1 MQKHAVIKG
10 PPPTPEEVA
19 EMLGLSAADVLRARE
34 WADRVITKKAPP
46 SPPAPKSKSRAPK
59 TRKASGSKN

>member
-34 WADRVITKKAPP
+34 WADQVFTKKAAPAPP
-46 SPPAPKSKSRAPK
+46 PPKSKSRSQK
-59 TRKASGSKN
+59 SDKASGSTN